1 MRLHLS
7 VLAIAIVGVSVSA
20 AQDDLPTRRAGL
32 WEITINYDDPTM
44 PPLVVQHCTDV
55 ATDKLMNAF
64 GGEMSA
70 AKCSKREIQK
80 AGATIIINAVCQV
93 EPIKWVSQTVISGD
107 FNSHYTVRVTSKV
120 EGLPKSWEPLFA
132 LAVGP
137 YTMQARWVGA
147 CKADQLPGDIIL
159 ADGSKTNIK
168 EVFK

>member
-1 MRLHLS
+1 MSKML
-7 VLAIAIVGVSVSA
+7 VMTGGPGVGKTTIVKDVAYS
-20 AQDDLPTRRAGL
+20 PTLTGQAHRPKPPP
-32 WEITINYDDPTM
+32 NCKS
-44 PPLVVQHCTDV
+44 PLVTQHCTDA

-70 AKCSKREIQK
+70 GRCSKREMQK

-93 EPIKWVSQTVISGD
+93 EPIKWVSQTVIWGD
-107 FNSHYTVRVTSKV
+107 FNSHYTVRMTSKV
-120 EGLPKSWEPLFA
+120 EGLPKSWEPLWA

-137 YTMQARWVGA
+137 YTMQARWIGA

-168 EVFK
+168 ELFK